1 MNRFELTEAFAQSLD
16 AADPLQ
22 GFRGQFLVPEQQG
35 KQRKYFLGNSL
46 GLQPKTTQ
54 GAINT
59 ILQHWA
65 EEGVES
71 FFTGKAP
78 WLDLHN
84 ALLEPLSVIAGAK
97 PREISVMNQ
106 LTVNIHLM
114 LVSFYQ
120 PVGKRKKILVESKAF
135 PSDQYAI
142 HSFLEHLGLD
152 PSEILIEINAGS
164 ENVVMNNEDI
174 VQMIERHSNELALV
188 FLGGINYYTGQLLDI
203 QQISKASRKAG
214 AMVGFDLA
222 HAMGNVQLSLHD
234 WDLDF
239 ACWCSYKYLNGGP
252 GAVAAVFVHERH
264 HADQA
269 LKRLTGWWGY
279 NKEERFAMHNRF
291 VPEPDATGWQLST
304 PSILLYAC
312 LQSSLDIFTQAG
324 WTNILAKQEKM
335 IAWLSALITEIGSEH
350 FTCLTPE
357 SRGSQVS
364 LLFKEKGRLVYDRL
378 FEKGFMVDW
387 REPNV
392 IRLAPV
398 PLYNTFT
405 EVWHFY
411 SALKAIIFEVYA
423 TDNLVEA

>member
-1 MNRFELTEAFAQSLD
+1 MNRFELNQAFAQSLD
-16 AADPLQ
+16 ATDSLQ
-22 GFRGQFLVPEQQG
+22 GFRSQFLVPEKHG
-35 KQRKYFLGNSL
+35 KQRMYFLGNSL
-46 GLQPKTTQ
+46 GLQPKSTS
-54 GAINT
+54 GSINT

-65 EEGVES
+65 DEGVES
-71 FFTGKAP
+71 FFAGKAP
-78 WLDLHN
+78 WLELHN

-97 PREISVMNQ
+97 PSELSVMNQ

-114 LVSFYQ
+114 LVSFYR
-120 PVGKRKKILVESKAF
+120 PEGKRKKILVESKAF

-142 HSFLEHLGLD
+142 HSFLEHLGMD
-152 PSEILIEINAGS
+152 PSEILVEVNAGS
-164 ENVVMNNEDI
+164 ENVAMRNEDI
-174 VQMIERHSNELALV
+174 IHAIETHSNELALV
-188 FLGGINYYTGQLLDI
+188 FLGGVNYYTGQLLDM
-203 QQISKASRKAG
+203 QQITKTAREVG

-222 HAMGNVQLSLHD
+222 HAIGNVKLSLHD
-234 WDLDF
+234 WGLDF

-264 HADQA
+264 HLDKAV
-269 LKRLTGWWGY
+269 KRLTGWWGY

-312 LQSSLDIFTQAG
+312 LQSSLDIFSQAG

-335 IAWLSALITEIGSEH
+335 IAWLSFLIHDIGFEH
-350 FTCLTPE
+350 FTCLTPA
-357 SRGSQVS
+357 SRGCQVS
-364 LLFKEKGRLVYDRL
+364 LLFEEKGREVYDLL

-423 TDNLVEA
+423 TNKPVQA

>member
-1 MNRFELTEAFAQSLD
+1 MNRFELNEAFAHSLD
-16 AADPLQ
+16 ATDSLQ
-22 GFRGQFLVPEQQG
+22 EFRSQFLVPEKHG
-35 KQRKYFLGNSL
+35 KQRIYFLGNSL
-46 GLQPKTTQ
+46 GLQPKSTSVS
-54 GAINT
+54 INT

-71 FFTGKAP
+71 FFAGKAP

-97 PREISVMNQ
+97 PSELSVMNQ

-114 LVSFYQ
+114 LVSFYR
-120 PVGKRKKILVESKAF
+120 PDGKRKKILVESKAF
-135 PSDQYAI
+135 PSDQYAL

-152 PSEILIEINAGS
+152 PSEILVEVNAGS
-164 ENVVMNNEDI
+164 ENVAMCNEEI
-174 VQMIERHSNELALV
+174 IHAIESHSNELALV
-188 FLGGINYYTGQLLDI
+188 FMGGINYYTGQLLDMQHI
-203 QQISKASRKAG
+203 TKTARNAG

-222 HAMGNVQLSLHD
+222 HAIGNVKLSLHD
-234 WDLDF
+234 WGLDF

-252 GAVAAVFVHERH
+252 GAVAGIFVHERH
-264 HADQA
+264 HSDKA

-279 NKEERFAMHNRF
+279 NKGERFAMHNRF

-312 LQSSLDIFTQAG
+312 LQSSLDIFSKAG

-335 IAWLSALITEIGSEH
+335 MAWLSFLINDIGFEH
-350 FTCLTPE
+350 FTCLTPAA
-357 SRGSQVS
+357 RGCQVS
-364 LLFKEKGRLVYDRL
+364 LLFEEKGREVYDRL

-392 IRLAPV
+392 IRIAPV

-405 EVWHFY
+405 EVWHFC

-423 TDNLVEA
+423 TNKLVQA

>member
-1 MNRFELTEAFAQSLD
+1 MKTFEFNEVFAQSLD

-22 GFRGQFLVPEQQG
+22 GFRNEFLVPEKNG
-35 KQRKYFLGNSL
+35 KQRMYFLGNSL
-46 GLQPKTTQ
+46 GLQPKSTAA
-54 GAINT
+54 AINT

-97 PREISVMNQ
+97 PSELSVMNQ

-114 LVSFYQ
+114 MVSFYR
-120 PVGKRKKILVESKAF
+120 PNGKRNKILIESKAF
-135 PSDQYAI
+135 PSDQYAV

-152 PSEILIEINAGS
+152 PSAILIEINAGS
-164 ENVVMNNEDI
+164 ENVAMRNEDI
-174 VQMIERHSNELALV
+174 VNAIECHADELALV
-188 FLGGINYYTGQLLDI
+188 FLGGINYYTGQLLDM
-203 QQISKASRKAG
+203 QHISKAAREVG

-222 HAMGNVQLSLHD
+222 HAIGNVKLNLHD
-234 WDLDF
+234 WDIDF

-252 GAVAAVFVHERH
+252 GAVAAVFVHEKH
-264 HADQA
+264 HLDNGI
-269 LKRLTGWWGY
+269 KRLAGWWGY
-279 NKEERFAMHNRF
+279 NKAERFAMHNRF
-291 VPEPDATGWQLST
+291 FPEPDATGWQMST

-312 LQSSLDIFTQAG
+312 LKSSLDIFTQAG

-335 IAWLSALITEIGSEH
+335 MAWLSDLITDIGAEH
-350 FTCLTPE
+350 FECLTPDA
-357 SRGSQVS
+357 RGCQVS
-364 LLFKEKGRLVYDRL
+364 LLFREKGREVYDLL

-411 SALKAIIFEVYA
+411 SALKAIILEVYA
-423 TDNLVEA
+423 TKHPTQA